1 MFQVTTDLEKNR
13 LYVTLG
19 GHLSQGERMEAANA
33 FIIALR
39 TLQPAFDILT
49 DMSTLHPTD
58 GEGLKELG
66 RLQAA
71 AKLRGVRHVVR
82 VVKIPL
88 SRQQLGRA
96 ADESDWA
103 FETVSTLEEAEAL
116 LDALKAE
123 EAGLA

>member
-1 MFQVTTDLEKNR
+1 MFQVTTNLEKNR

-33 FIIALR
+33 FLVALR

-49 DMSTLHPTD
+49 DISTLYPTD

-88 SRQQLGRA
+88 SHYQLGRA
-96 ADESDWA
+96 ADEIDWD

-116 LDALKAE
+116 LDALTAE
-123 EAGLA
+123 EAGSF